1 MIRVSVLALL
11 AGAPVAIP
19 AAKADDPPRIKVR
32 SDLTVEKILA
42 ALHGQKVTYEKNLA
56 DTPLFEI
63 LQDLAKRH
71 DMTFIIME
79 ERFNAAGLAGIRDA
93 KPTFSAT
100 RIEGLTLSRFLNL
113 VLTDMGAVCL
123 VRPDYLEITTREAAL
138 KEVGLTEAGAEAR
151 LNLPLVSLAA
161 TDRPL
166 ADVFA
171 DLARS
176 YGLNVVIDPAAR
188 QAMKD
193 VKVTEQLL
201 NVPADTALELLAG
214 QAGLMS
220 VRKGNAFLVTSIDH
234 ANALAVEEFQREMRK
249 IELQKLKNP
258 PPPAL
263 PGGQV
268 PNGLIP
274 FGPWGVPIPGGNK

>member
-1 MIRVSVLALL
+1 MIRTFVLAVLVGGL
-11 AGAPVAIP
+11 VAIP

-32 SDLTVEKILA
+32 SELTVEKILA
-42 ALHGQKVTYEKNLA
+42 ALHSQKVTYEKNLA

-79 ERFNAAGLAGIRDA
+79 ERFNAAGLPNIRDA

-123 VRPDYLEITTREAAL
+123 VRPDYLEITPREAAL

-161 TDRPL
+161 ADQPL
-166 ADVFA
+166 ADVLT

-176 YGLNVVIDPAAR
+176 YGLNVVLDPQAR
-188 QAMKD
+188 QALKD

-220 VRKGNAFLVTSIDH
+220 VRKGNTFRITA
-234 ANALAVEEFQREMRK
+234 
-249 IELQKLKNP
+249 
-258 PPPAL
+258 
-263 PGGQV
+263 GGQ
-268 PNGLIP
+268 
-274 FGPWGVPIPGGNK
+274 